1 MTVNGLQFT
10 TLLTNISDQT
20 DSSMATIEASVMI
33 NAPAEKVWDFVS
45 DLDSEPKYWKGTK
58 QVRNISR
65 DGNRVTR
72 EVTIAF
78 KDSKCMQTV
87 TLYPKEKIHAEF
99 TDGILI
105 GTKTIRLVPDGDKTR
120 LDAAWDIK
128 LSGMMGMF
136 TGMIKKHVK
145 SGTEQALE
153 SIKQEI
159 EK

>member
-1 MTVNGLQFT
+1 
-10 TLLTNISDQT
+10 
-20 DSSMATIEASVMI
+20 MATIEASVTI
-33 NAPAEKVWDFVS
+33 SAPVDKVWDFVS

-58 QVRNISR
+58 QVRNISKE
-65 DGNRVTR
+65 GNTTTR

-99 TDGILI
+99 TEGILI
-105 GTKTIRLVPDGDKTR
+105 GTKTIQLTPNGDGTR
-120 LDAAWDIK
+120 LDATWDIK

>member
-1 MTVNGLQFT
+1 
-10 TLLTNISDQT
+10 
-20 DSSMATIEASVMI
+20 MATIEASTTI
-33 NAPAEKVWDFVS
+33 NAPVDKVWDFVS
-45 DLDSEPKYWKGTK
+45 DIDSEPKYWKGTK
-58 QVRNISR
+58 QVRNISKE
-65 DGNRVTR
+65 GNTVTR

-87 TLYPKEKIHAEF
+87 TFYPKEKIIAEF
-99 TDGILI
+99 TEGILI
-105 GTKTIRLVPDGDKTR
+105 GTKTIQLTPSGDGTE
-120 LDAAWDIK
+120 LDAMWDIK

>member
-1 MTVNGLQFT
+1 M
-10 TLLTNISDQT
+10 IA
-20 DSSMATIEASVMI
+20 SMATIEASTTI
-33 NAPAEKVWDFVS
+33 NAPIDKVWDLIS
-45 DLDSEPKYWKGTK
+45 DIDSEPKYWKGTK
-58 QVRNISR
+58 QGRNSSKE
-65 DGNRVTR
+65 GNKITR

-99 TDGILI
+99 TEGILI
-105 GTKTIRLVPDGDKTR
+105 GTKTIQLVPHESGTKIYAT
-120 LDAAWDIK
+120 WDIK

>member
-1 MTVNGLQFT
+1 
-10 TLLTNISDQT
+10 
-20 DSSMATIEASVMI
+20 MATIDASVTI
-33 NAPAEKVWDFVS
+33 NAPVDKVWDFVA
-45 DLDSEPKYWKGTK
+45 DIDSEPKYWKGTK

-65 DGNRVTR
+65 EGNTVTR

-105 GTKTIRLVPDGDKTR
+105 GTKTIQLTPDGNGTK
-120 LDAAWDIK
+120 LDVTWDIK

>member
-1 MTVNGLQFT
+1 
-10 TLLTNISDQT
+10 
-20 DSSMATIEASVMI
+20 MATIDASITI
-33 NAPAEKVWDFVS
+33 NAPADRVWDLVS
-45 DLDSEPKYWKGTK
+45 DIDSEPKYWKGTK

-65 DGNRVTR
+65 EGNTVTR

-105 GTKTIRLVPDGDKTR
+105 GTKTIQITPVGDSAR
-120 LDAAWDIK
+120 LDATWDIK

>member
-1 MTVNGLQFT
+1 
-10 TLLTNISDQT
+10 
-20 DSSMATIEASVMI
+20 MATIETSITI
-33 NAPAEKVWDFVS
+33 NSPIDKIWDVIS
-45 DLDSEPKYWKGTK
+45 DIDNEPKYWKGTK
-58 QVRNISR
+58 QIRNISK
-65 DGNRVTR
+65 DGNTIIR

-99 TDGILI
+99 TDGILL
-105 GTKTIRLVPDGDKTR
+105 GTKTLSLTPQGDNTK
-120 LDAAWDIK
+120 LDAVWDIK
-128 LSGMMGMF
+128 LSGVMGMF

>member
-1 MTVNGLQFT
+1 
-10 TLLTNISDQT
+10 
-20 DSSMATIEASVMI
+20 MATIEASVMI
-33 NAPAEKVWDFVS
+33 NAPADKVWDFVS

-58 QVRNISR
+58 QVRNISK
-65 DGNRVTR
+65 DGNKVTR

-105 GTKTIRLVPDGDKTR
+105 GTKTIQITPSGDKTR
-120 LDAAWDIK
+120 LDATWDIK